1 MTFGMLLLAA
11 VIGFSFA
18 GSMIPQQRPAME
30 YVSRYG
36 ATVGGLIIRLG
47 LDDVFATPVFLLLM
61 AALALNLTLCSVVRV
76 RRLRTRT
83 TEQSVRLSA
92 SAAINA
98 MNTGVANTSSRPR
111 RTIHSPAVAP

>member
-30 YVSRYG
+30 YVSCYG
-36 ATVGGLIIRLG
+36 ATVGELIIRLG

-76 RRLRTRT
+76 RRLRG
-83 TEQSVRLSA
+83 S
-92 SAAINA
+92 
-98 MNTGVANTSSRPR
+98 G
-111 RTIHSPAVAP
+111 